1 MMGASDS
8 NPAQNEGQH
17 QDKTQV
23 WRLRGLNLQ
32 ADDSAPAAAQSHH
45 ALSKSL
51 ARSCYD
57 RK

>member
-8 NPAQNEGQH
+8 NPAQNGRPASGQNPSLAI
-17 QDKTQV
+17 K
-23 WRLRGLNLQ
+23 GLNLQ

-51 ARSCYD
+51 AVLL
-57 RK
+57 

>member
-8 NPAQNEGQH
+8 NPAQNGRPASGQNPSLAI
-17 QDKTQV
+17 K
-23 WRLRGLNLQ
+23 GLNLQ

-51 ARSCYD
+51 AGLCYD